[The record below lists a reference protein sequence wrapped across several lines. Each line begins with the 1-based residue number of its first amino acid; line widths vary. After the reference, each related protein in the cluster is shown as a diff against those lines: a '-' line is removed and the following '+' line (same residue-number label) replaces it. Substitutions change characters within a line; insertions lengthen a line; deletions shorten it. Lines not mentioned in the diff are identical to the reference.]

1 MESGLPVDRCR
12 PLVQLACR
20 LRALKGQDLEEEAST
35 RLIAHCARLIAAG
48 VKLELA
54 VRTALIEPL
63 SDDADVKQGL
73 AHVAEAVLG

>member
-1 MESGLPVDRCR
+1 
-12 PLVQLACR
+12 
-20 LRALKGQDLEEEAST
+20 
-35 RLIAHCARLIAAG
+35 

-73 AHVAEAVLG
+73 AHIAEAVLG